1 VCRGRGIADH
11 IPVAACHFQH
21 HSVRNAQK
29 IGGVWTIIED
39 IEMST
44 GAFNIVA
51 SDVQTPAIQD
61 ISSSN
66 TSHNISRGSF

>member
-21 HSVRNAQK
+21 HPVRNAPK
-29 IGGVWTIIED
+29 TGGIIED

-66 TSHNISRGSF
+66 TSHNISLGSF